1 MRGSFFAKPL
11 EIIIEINGER
21 WKQGEAVHGRLTL
34 RNRGSAPFS
43 ATGFDVQLCRAQL
56 SAVKKK
62 SETAFKPLQKH
73 QVSGEITAGGEL
85 SREFHFE
92 LGLNAPVTDTVSSA
106 FITCGPGAL
115 QLQIEPS
122 LVIQEFTSTLQAQH
136 HFGFKGY
143 KQSKSGVE
151 AKFSAPDGQ
160 RFSALEDLILTVK
173 FVEESGHPDLEVE
186 YDFQVKQ
193 VGAGALP
200 TKVST
205 TSRKVEQ
212 VLTSVDYLT
221 TSGRVNFDVIQKYV
235 AEAVSTVESKIL
247 F

>member
-11 EIIIEINGER
+11 EIIIEIDGER
-21 WKQGEAVHGRLTL
+21 WKQGETVRGRLAL
-34 RNRGSAPFS
+34 RNRGSTPFS
-43 ATGFDVQLCRAQL
+43 AGGFDVQLCRAQL

-62 SETAFKPLQKH
+62 SETAFKLLQKH
-73 QVSGEITAGGEL
+73 EISGEIAAGGEL
-85 SREFHFE
+85 SSEFHFD
-92 LGLNAPVTDTVSSA
+92 LGLNAPVTDSVSSA

-143 KQSKSGVE
+143 KQSKAGVG
-151 AKFSAPDGQ
+151 ARFSAPDGQ
-160 RFSALEDLILTVK
+160 RFSALEDLVLTLQ
-173 FVEESGHPDLEVE
+173 FTEESGHPDLEVE

-193 VGAGALP
+193 VGSGPLP
-200 TKVST
+200 TKT
-205 TSRKVEQ
+205 TMVSRKVEQ

-221 TSGRVNFDVIQKYV
+221 SSGRVNFDVIQKFV